1 MNLPVIY
8 FIFFIYFIVF
18 LMALYAKISESL
30 ALAREYAMVGEY
42 ENSLLYFDSVS
53 SQVKQ

>member
-1 MNLPVIY
+1 
-8 FIFFIYFIVF
+8 
-18 LMALYAKISESL
+18 MALYAKISESL